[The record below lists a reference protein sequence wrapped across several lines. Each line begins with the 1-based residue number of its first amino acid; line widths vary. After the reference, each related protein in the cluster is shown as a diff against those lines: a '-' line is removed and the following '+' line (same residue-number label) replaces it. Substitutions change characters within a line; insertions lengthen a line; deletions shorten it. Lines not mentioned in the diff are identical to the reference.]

1 MRFPVI
7 MTGDVYA
14 HAPVDLSCQNASLK
28 SSSTS
33 QAGTEPTTCAVDA
46 THVLCPSFYLFSFTY
61 LGTDKVG
68 SFREA
73 EP

>member
-1 MRFPVI
+1 MHMHLWVSFVKMPAQSPVQ
-7 MTGDVYA
+7 
-14 HAPVDLSCQNASLK
+14 LLR
-28 SSSTS
+28 
-33 QAGTEPTTCAVDA
+33 AGTEPATCAVEA